1 MRLHYLRGHKATV
14 LKGNKALMNALT
26 PNVSTKALKQ

>member
-1 MRLHYLRGHKATV
+1 MKLPHLRGHKVTL

-26 PNVSTKALKQ
+26 LNVSTKALKQ